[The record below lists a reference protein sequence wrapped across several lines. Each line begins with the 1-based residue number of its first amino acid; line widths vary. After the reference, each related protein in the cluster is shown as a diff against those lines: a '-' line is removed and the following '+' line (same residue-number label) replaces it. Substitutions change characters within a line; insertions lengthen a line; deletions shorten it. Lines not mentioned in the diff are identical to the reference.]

1 MWTFRNH
8 NTWFHHVIYEEIYI
22 FNIYLLNW
30 TYLVLYSILN
40 QQIIKILLLASF
52 FNLSFNLFFN
62 KFIWTFRNHNT
73 WFHHL
78 IYEEIYIF
86 NIYLVNWTYLVLYS
100 TLNQEVVKILLLA
113 SFFNLFFNLFLND
126 LCFQIMWKS
135 FVRIF

>member
-22 FNIYLLNW
+22 FNIYPLNW

-73 WFHHL
+73 WFHHI

-126 LCFQIMWKS
+126 LCFQIIWKS

>member
-22 FNIYLLNW
+22 FNIYPLNW

-100 TLNQEVVKILLLA
+100 TLNQEIVKILLLA

-126 LCFQIMWKS
+126 LCFQILWKS

>member
-22 FNIYLLNW
+22 FNIYPLNW

-100 TLNQEVVKILLLA
+100 TLNQEIVKILLLA